1 MTRGS
6 PFPLALLVLLGML
19 HLSLAQEAVE
29 QSPPALNPNPLS
41 GLDLESLTATRS
53 LPLFT
58 PSRTA
63 PPTVEESV
71 EAAEVVPIEPQ
82 GDPELPPPSVQ
93 LVGIMLSETTET
105 ALLLDPTSN
114 EVHRLITGEEYD
126 GWLLKIVDARSVEL
140 RNGDRV
146 EGLKMFESFPAPQPL
161 DGMQMDIPIDG
172 VPPGMEMEPGM
183 EMQPEAE
190 QFPPDESTGAL
201 NPEELPPDIA
211 PGFAPDEGS
220 AQIPEEGPL
229 PPDLEQN
236 ADQ

>member
-1 MTRGS
+1 MRGS
-6 PFPLALLVLLGML
+6 PFPLALLVLLGTL

-29 QSPPALNPNPLS
+29 QPPPALNPNPLS

-63 PPTVEESV
+63 PPTVEEAV
-71 EAAEVVPIEPQ
+71 EAEVAPIEPPV
-82 GDPELPPPSVQ
+82 GPEQPPPSVQ
-93 LVGIMLSETTET
+93 LVGIVLTESTET

-114 EVHRLITGEEYD
+114 EVHRLTSGEEYD

-140 RNGDRV
+140 RSGDRV

-161 DGMQMDIPIDG
+161 DGMPMDIPIDG
-172 VPPGMEMEPGM
+172 IPPDM
-183 EMQPEAE
+183 EMQPGTEE
-190 QFPPDESTGAL
+190 FPLEESTGAL
-201 NPEELPPDIA
+201 NPDELPPDTA
-211 PGFAPDEGS
+211 PATEFAPELGG

-229 PPDLEQN
+229 PPDIEPN
-236 ADQ
+236 AGQINP